1 MAQKVHIV
9 LVDDLDESEATETVS
24 FGLDGKDY
32 VIDLSDDNA
41 TKLREALAPWVAHA
55 RPTSGGRGR
64 SKRGGRAGGSA
75 ASSGGPAPAEIRAW
89 ARENGHDVPE
99 RGRVSQEVRDA
110 YAAAH

>member
-64 SKRGGRAGGSA
+64 SKRGGRAAGST
-75 ASSGGPAPAEIRAW
+75 ASAGGPAPAEIRAW

>member
-9 LVDDLDESEATETVS
+9 LVDDLDETEADETVS

-32 VIDLSDDNA
+32 VIDLSEANA

-55 RPTSGGRGR
+55 RPVSGGRSRGR
-64 SKRGGRAGGSA
+64 RNGAKA
-75 ASSGGPAPAEIRAW
+75 AAGGPAPAEIRAW
-89 ARENGHDVPE
+89 ARDNGFDVPE

-110 YAAAH
+110 YDAAH